1 MLLLKLNIN
10 SLNIMKIKFGV
21 LMKNKNILI
30 TGGLGFIGSH
40 IANELLENNK
50 VIILD
55 NLSTG
60 NINNL
65 KDAHH
70 DNLKIVEED
79 ICNTNLDDLTS
90 DIDYIFHLAAMA
102 SVPLSIDKP
111 VECSEINLNATIK
124 LLKSAVDNDVKKIV
138 FSSSSSVYG
147 QNKNMPLKETEQP
160 MPMSPYASSKAS
172 CELYLKSFHDSY
184 GLNYV
189 SLRYFNVF
197 GPGQDKNSQYA
208 AVIPNFISA
217 LLEGKQAEIYGD
229 GEQTR
234 DFIFIKDVVRANV
247 NAAESDFNGII
258 NIASGKK
265 LSINQLY
272 EIVRK
277 TLDSDL
283 QPKYLPKRQGDIKHS
298 LADISNMEKINCKV
312 DSSNFEQQ
320 LEDTVKWFKT
330 IL

>member
-1 MLLLKLNIN
+1 
-10 SLNIMKIKFGV
+10 
-21 LMKNKNILI
+21 MKNKNILI

-40 IANELLENNK
+40 IANELLEDNE
-50 VIILD
+50 VVILD

-65 KDAHH
+65 KNPNHE
-70 DNLKIVEED
+70 NLKIIKED
-79 ICNTNLDDLTS
+79 IRNTDLNDLTS
-90 DIDYIFHLAAMA
+90 NIDYIFHLAAMA

-111 VECSEINLNATIK
+111 VESSEINLNATIR
-124 LLKSAVDNDVKKIV
+124 LLKSAADNDIEKIV

-147 QNKNMPLKETEQP
+147 QNRNMPLKETEQP
-160 MPMSPYASSKAS
+160 MPMSPYAASKAS

-184 GLNYV
+184 GLNYI

-217 LLEGKQAEIYGD
+217 LLEGKRAEIYGD

-234 DFIFIKDVVRANV
+234 DFIFIDDVVRANV

-258 NIASGKK
+258 NVASGTK

-277 TLDSDL
+277 TLGSDL
-283 QPKYLPKRQGDIKHS
+283 QPVYLPERQGDIKHS
-298 LADISNMEKINCKV
+298 LADITNMEKINCKV
-312 DSSNFEQQ
+312 DSTDFEKQIM
-320 LEDTVKWFKT
+320 DTVKWFET

>member
-1 MLLLKLNIN
+1 
-10 SLNIMKIKFGV
+10 
-21 LMKNKNILI
+21 MKNKNILI

-40 IANELLENNK
+40 IANELMDNNQ

-60 NINNL
+60 NINNI
-65 KDAHH
+65 KDANHE
-70 DNLKIVEED
+70 NLKIIIED
-79 ICNTNLDDLTS
+79 IRNTDLHELTS

-102 SVPLSIDKP
+102 SVPLSIDEP
-111 VECSEINLNATIK
+111 VECSDINLTATVK
-124 LLKSAVDNDVKKIV
+124 LLKAAADNDVKKIIL
-138 FSSSSSVYG
+138 SSSSSVYG
-147 QNKNMPLKETEQP
+147 QNRNMPLKETEQP
-160 MPMSPYASSKAS
+160 MPMSPYAASKAS
-172 CELYLKSFHDSY
+172 CELYLKSFYESY
-184 GLNYV
+184 GLNYI

-217 LLEGKQAEIYGD
+217 LLEGKQPEIYGD

-234 DFIFIKDVVRANV
+234 DFIFVKDVVKANV
-247 NAAESDFNGII
+247 NAAESDYNGII
-258 NIASGKK
+258 NIASGEK

-272 EIVRK
+272 EIVKR

-283 QPKYLPKRQGDIKHS
+283 EPIYLPERQGDIKHS
-298 LADISNMEKINCKV
+298 LADIANMEKINFKV
-312 DSSNFEQQ
+312 DSSNFEEQ
-320 LEDTVKWFKT
+320 LEETIEWFRT